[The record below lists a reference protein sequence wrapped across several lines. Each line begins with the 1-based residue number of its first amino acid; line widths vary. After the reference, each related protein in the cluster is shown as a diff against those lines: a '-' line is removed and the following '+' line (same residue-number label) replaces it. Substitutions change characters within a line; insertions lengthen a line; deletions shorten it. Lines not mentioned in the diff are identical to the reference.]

1 MWATALGLL
10 ARNFDGARHDLQANK
25 EKNEAKVTMRRRAET
40 SRETNIELRFC
51 DG

>member
-1 MWATALGLL
+1 MWAMALGLL

-25 EKNEAKVTMRRRAET
+25 GKNEAKVTMRSRAET
-40 SRETNIELRFC
+40 PRKTNTELRFC